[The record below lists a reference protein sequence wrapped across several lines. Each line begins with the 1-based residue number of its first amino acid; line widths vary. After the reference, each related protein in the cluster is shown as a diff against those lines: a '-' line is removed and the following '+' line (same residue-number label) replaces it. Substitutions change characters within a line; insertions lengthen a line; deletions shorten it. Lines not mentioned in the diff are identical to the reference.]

1 MVFLGGSGRL
11 LTTGFSR
18 HSDRQYAI
26 WSQHDLTAP
35 LTCETI
41 DSSSG
46 VVFPYYD
53 NDTNMVYLAGKVII
67 HILYVL
73 WFLFL
78 ELCVLLQG
86 DGNIR
91 YYEVVNEAPWM
102 HYLSQF
108 ISGNPQR
115 GLGVMPKRGV
125 NTSICEV
132 FRFYKLHATRGM
144 CEPISMIVPRKVG
157 SSIINFVDTTKVS
170 FLKFFFLRYMYL
182 ELIFK
187 TMYIQSRK
195 SNLLSIMENIYL
207 FCNLSRF
214 YFANEL
220 QIYDSF
226 STKG

>member
-1 MVFLGGSGRL
+1 MVFLGSSGRL

-26 WSQHDLTAP
+26 WSQHDLTVP

-46 VVFPYYD
+46 VVFPFYD
-53 NDTNMVYLAGKVII
+53 NDTNMVFLAGKVRAYGMRNMKIC
-67 HILYVL
+67 LK
-73 WFLFL
+73 LFKTHR
-78 ELCVLLQG
+78 CFLQG

-115 GLGVMPKRGV
+115 GLGVMPKRGI
-125 NTSICEV
+125 NTALCEV

-144 CEPISMIVPRKVG
+144 CEPISMIVPRKASLRDIL
-157 SSIINFVDTTKVS
+157 SSSQNFLLNCILKKSMLYVS
-170 FLKFFFLRYMYL
+170 
-182 ELIFK
+182 E
-187 TMYIQSRK
+187 
-195 SNLLSIMENIYL
+195 
-207 FCNLSRF
+207 
-214 YFANEL
+214 
-220 QIYDSF
+220 
-226 STKG
+226 